1 MDECNTC
8 KKDIAFLNIRE
19 AVEAGKYHCIY
30 EQPGGEDVADAEHIR
45 LEDRAAMLE
54 LLDDEFS
61 LDYREKTGDDTVCF
75 ISKDRDGAISY
86 AVAFEYDFKT
96 DDLTI
101 RITGDMPDVDES
113 RQILSDFR

>member
-1 MDECNTC
+1 MDKCDTC

-30 EQPGGEDVADAEHIR
+30 EQPGGEDVADVEHIR

-61 LDYREKTGDDTVCF
+61 LDYREKRGDDVVCF
-75 ISKDRDGAISY
+75 ISKDRDGAVSY
-86 AVAFEYDFKT
+86 AVAFEYDFKN
-96 DDLTI
+96 DDVTI
-101 RITGDMPDVDES
+101 RITGDLPDVDETKE
-113 RQILSDFR
+113 ILSDFK